1 MTMPFLII
9 NLGAEML
16 YILEQRLQ
24 AQSIASEKSKKVLID
39 VVRAMYSPVFLE
51 ELFKPQA
58 PYSLADTRAVFD
70 KLAHSSI
77 ISIMRLNKT
86 SMDKLYD
93 LMTMGIKQQIM
104 TTSHPRQLL
113 AITLNHLDAL
123 QGMVVSPVVSGLLS
137 DAQGK
142 RVKVSLFLQGGMQHL
157 DGSLVLHRAG
167 PVPPGG
173 TPPGSVT
180 YFARDGSRAE
190 QTPLPAVAVPG
201 SLPYAKEVVLDA
213 SARTVALGFNMYS
226 ADRSKLRG
234 GPPMPGPNGLAS
246 RGANYLGAGL
256 GVSASAAAAT
266 SLAVLTGQDVQ
277 HGAGGAGGAGGG
289 KEDDE
294 EGKAGEGADSA
305 SAGLNLLAGLLGVT
319 QEAEDSSPG
328 TFALNLFSA
337 STGEGAG
344 AGGGSGWGSDVLV
357 VDASDAA
364 GLQTLMA
371 QLDDEWGDLGDGKAP
386 EGKEAGDDLLDL
398 MDMA

>member
-1 MTMPFLII
+1 M
-9 NLGAEML
+9 
-16 YILEQRLQ
+16 
-24 AQSIASEKSKKVLID
+24 LID

-58 PYSLADTRAVFD
+58 PYSLADTRTVFD
-70 KLAHSSI
+70 KLAHS
-77 ISIMRLNKT
+77 SIMRLNKT

-137 DAQGK
+137 DAQDRMVDMYRQMSTAELYRHKHALLTFFQGK

-277 HGAGGAGGAGGG
+277 HGAGGAGGG
-289 KEDDE
+289 KEEDE
-294 EGKAGEGADSA
+294 EGKAGEGADST

-344 AGGGSGWGSDVLV
+344 AGAGSGWGSDVLV

-364 GLQTLMA
+364 GLQKLMA